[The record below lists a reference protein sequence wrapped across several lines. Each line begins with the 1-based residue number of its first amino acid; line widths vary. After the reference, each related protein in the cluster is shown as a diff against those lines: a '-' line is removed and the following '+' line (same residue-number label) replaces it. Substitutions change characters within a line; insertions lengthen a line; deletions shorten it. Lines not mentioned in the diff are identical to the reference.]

1 MLSTMDP
8 TVGTFAGSIVAP
20 IDVLTMDIDI
30 PMEDILPTPMEDIL
44 LTPMEDILLTPME
57 AMGWAM
63 EATGWAMEATGWAME
78 AMEDIIVH
86 PISAEGLFTNTSAT
100 GVRLRWIGRQF
111 GGAFALRTRPCG
123 SPCGRLGGSGGW
135 WFWPRRHHSLGS
147 YLGRIP
153 SEPA

>member
-63 EATGWAMEATGWAME
+63 EATGWAMEATGW